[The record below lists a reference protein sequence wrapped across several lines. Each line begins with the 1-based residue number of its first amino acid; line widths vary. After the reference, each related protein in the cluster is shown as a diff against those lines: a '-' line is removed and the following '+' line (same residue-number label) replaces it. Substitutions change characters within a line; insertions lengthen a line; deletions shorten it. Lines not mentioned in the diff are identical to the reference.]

1 VGLSA
6 VLRGELTHAFA
17 STGATDVK
25 VRVTSPDG
33 KFSTVYTVRLG
44 SAGPGAANPADA
56 DYWQRLWGCGKI
68 NHAKKGYGGPCGLFW
83 LALVASC
90 VCVLMSSSYFW
101 VRRRT
106 RRFSDADVA
115 RYAHA
120 VPDFR
125 D

>member
-1 VGLSA
+1 MHTSA
-6 VLRGELTHAFA
+6 GT
-17 STGATDVK
+17 TDIN

-33 KFSTVYTVRLG
+33 NVVTKYILRLG
-44 SAGPGAANPADA
+44 GAGPGAANPADA
-56 DYWQRLWGCGKI
+56 DYWQRLWGCGKVSL
-68 NHAKKGYGGPCGLFW
+68 ARKGDGGPCGLFW

-90 VCVLMSSSYFW
+90 VFALMSGGYAW

>member
-1 VGLSA
+1 
-6 VLRGELTHAFA
+6 
-17 STGATDVK
+17 
-25 VRVTSPDG
+25 VTSPDG
-33 KFSTVYTVRLG
+33 KVSTVYTLKLG

-56 DYWQRLWGCGKI
+56 DYWQRLWGCGKV
-68 NHAKKGYGGPCGLFW
+68 NPAKKGYGGPCGLFW

-90 VCVLMSSSYFW
+90 VCVLMSSSFVW
-101 VRRRT
+101 VRRRA